1 MRKLQEIIG
10 YQFQQSQL
18 LQLALTHRSYSANH
32 NERLEFLGDSL
43 LNFIIGHALYVQ
55 FPDAK
60 EGELS
65 RLRALLVKGET
76 LTDIAKE
83 LKIGGKLRLG
93 SGERKAHAEP
103 RASILADAVE
113 ALIGAV
119 YLDSDMESTQALV
132 LNWYRKRLAALRLD
146 GSLKDPKSRLQE
158 LLQSQ
163 HRSLPDYSVV
173 TIRGKAHQQ
182 EFTVECAVENLQASG
197 CGKSRKI
204 AEQEAAAAM
213 LEQLEN
219 PGGKR

>member
-1 MRKLQEIIG
+1 MRKQQEQIG
-10 YQFQQSQL
+10 YQFQQPQL
-18 LQLALTHRSYSANH
+18 LQLALTHRSFGANH

-43 LNFIIGHALYVQ
+43 LNFIIGHALYEQ

-76 LTDIAKE
+76 LTDIARE
-83 LKIGGKLRLG
+83 LALGSKLRLG

-119 YLDSDMESTQALV
+119 YLDSDLESTRKLV
-132 LNWYRKRLAALRLD
+132 LKWYRKRLAGLSLD

-163 HRSLPDYSVV
+163 HRSIPDYSVV
-173 TIRGKAHQQ
+173 SIRGKAHQQ
-182 EFTVECAVENLQASG
+182 EFTVECAVESLRASG
-197 CGKSRKI
+197 NGKSRKI
-204 AEQEAAAAM
+204 AEQEAATAM
-213 LEQLEN
+213 LQQLEN
-219 PGGKR
+219 AGDR